1 MERAASIAIR
11 GASRP
16 LKKRRA
22 LLLNRAAEMKNGSS
36 WQRTVTRKTLC
47 DDDQAREGH
56 QKVSFVLQ
64 APFPIFLL
72 HASNLFTSWTNWT
85 SIMQSDERGI
95 GGRFCAV
102 FIIRHNRDDF
112 DQRYPCIIESEI
124 VLFRVPFWLTKHE
137 QLGSSLSCRSHM

>member
-1 MERAASIAIR
+1 M
-11 GASRP
+11 
-16 LKKRRA
+16 
-22 LLLNRAAEMKNGSS
+22 LLNRAAEMKNESS
-36 WQRTVTRKTLC
+36 WQRTVTRKALC

-102 FIIRHNRDDF
+102 FIIRHNCDDF
-112 DQRYPCIIESEI
+112 GQRYPCIIESEI
-124 VLFRVPFWLTKHE
+124 VLFRVPFWLTKRE
-137 QLGSSLSCRSHM
+137 QLGSSVSCRSYM